1 MRFWVGL
8 TDRDWFDFLS
18 QQDDV
23 EEVNFW
29 QPSARKPVDL
39 LGGEPFLFKLK
50 ARHGGWIVG
59 GGFWAHFTVLPARLA
74 WDYFGQMNGA
84 ADLPEMERRVGRYRR
99 DFDVHADHIGCIALA
114 QPFFLPSDAW
124 VAPPA
129 AWHPNIQVGRT
140 YDTSDPIGADLWQRV
155 ELARVRSAGPLSARD
170 APTDGERYGIRHA
183 GRPQTRPGCLP
194 RPGDRCLRT
203 ALRGHW

>member
-18 QQDDV
+18 HQRDV

-29 QPSARKPVDL
+29 QPSARKPVDFVP
-39 LGGEPFLFKLK
+39 GEPFLFKLK
-50 ARHGGWIVG
+50 ARYGGWVVG

-84 ADLPEMERRVGRYRR
+84 ADLPEMERRVRRYRR

-114 QPFFLPSDAW
+114 RAVL
-124 VAPPA
+124 PA
-129 AWHPNIQVGRT
+129 AGRLGRSARRLASQHPGRSHVRHLGSDRSRPLATRRARTCPVGRT
-140 YDTSDPIGADLWQRV
+140 FLSPGTHSPTANGTDPARWSLPDSGRV
-155 ELARVRSAGPLSARD
+155 PSEPV
-170 APTDGERYGIRHA
+170 
-183 GRPQTRPGCLP
+183 
-194 RPGDRCLRT
+194 
-203 ALRGHW
+203 